1 MPLIIL
7 SNGGIKTVK
16 GVFMKKV
23 LFVLLCVAAVAAVPA
38 CKRMSCKKEVA
49 APVVPAE
56 PAAPAPIP
64 AQ

>member
-1 MPLIIL
+1 
-7 SNGGIKTVK
+7 
-16 GVFMKKV
+16 
-23 LFVLLCVAAVAAVPA
+23 
-38 CKRMSCKKEVA
+38 MSCKKEVA